1 MLSAYEG
8 SNPFSRIM
16 NQEKKELINELYE
29 AIDKLK
35 DLPVIVEGKKDKKAL
50 ERVGFNRVIT
60 LNKPFYKVVEEINE
74 KKVLIL
80 TDLDRKGRQIYGR
93 LKKDLNKEGVVVNDK
108 LRNLL
113 FKTKL
118 RQIEG
123 LTTYLGRFS
132 EK

>member
-1 MLSAYEG
+1 
-8 SNPFSRIM
+8 M